1 VTQQKVKL
9 VMQMAAKR
17 KPKIVNRTL

>member
-17 KPKIVNRTL
+17 KSKIVNRTL